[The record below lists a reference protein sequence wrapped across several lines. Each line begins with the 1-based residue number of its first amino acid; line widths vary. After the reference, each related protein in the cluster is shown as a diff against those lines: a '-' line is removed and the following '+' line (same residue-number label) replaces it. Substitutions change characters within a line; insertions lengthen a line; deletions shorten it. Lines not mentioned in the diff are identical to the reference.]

1 MSLKLRQTIPGRPRR
16 ESPAPLAAL
25 STPNGA
31 YFAYPSSTNVILVH
45 PDGELHD
52 TLSFWE
58 ALPYRAGPSGI
69 GSRDVEGVVARDD
82 TIIAWS
88 GVYVVLWQLNAADP
102 SPEWVVH
109 STIVASASI
118 SSLDYQTGTAAL
130 GTAAG
135 VELWRVEPEA
145 EVVVWDRVWKSTTAS
160 PPLVA
165 IPPARTHVAWY
176 FKGSRTVTVQTLGP
190 RGQASGEPQDIRQP
204 REIEWIGWRYSPSGD
219 AQLYVI
225 STNAILRIFATVLDD
240 PSWFQLLYSVDHRSF
255 SQLGGTDK
263 GKSTDFGSIWVP
275 ESQVLQHGAD
285 DALATAKT
293 KGLRLSPKV
302 ENVLELV
309 KTGELDLAVWFGP
322 NGTVALRSLL
332 NLDRKPPTL
341 IHSEPLG
348 SVSVNVSA
356 NWSTRGQLARHCIAG
371 TLFVGFPP
379 SDSNADAS
387 FLSLSLID
395 LFGLDDSALIGST
408 PEPDFETM
416 SVLMTQ
422 DIKQFVR
429 TPNGRGLLAVGEG
442 GEVGIWEKRRL
453 GKLSTDPHVKL
464 PVSLVG
470 KGQWQAPVTPILY
483 SIYAKGRGV
492 ASYFNDPVHGPRVV
506 LQHLDPGDGTPTE
519 QVVLPHF
526 QPKAGD
532 EIKMLLAVS
541 DIDDGYSSRRRRTR
555 RAVIMAVAASGEAW
569 VWRIDPAPTSPRQE
583 LSQSPLETPKRSNR
597 RLSVDSPS
605 TSPLRGASYS
615 AAAPNIYRSD
625 KPITTLIS
633 HSVLPIEG
641 GGKPR
646 FILPVDPMGWHT
658 TTVDWETDTPLQDMV
673 VTVSEN
679 GVLEFWKPRLGQHMP
694 GTRRPTIQG
703 DWHCLDAE
711 DSHVAWFRSSVVHTE
726 KKNVSL
732 ARCSSRKKT
741 VLVCELANGQHEM
754 TIWDSNV
761 SEFST
766 GLELT
771 FAFEHGE
778 VIQDLDWTTTSDLQ
792 SVLAVGFPH
801 HIVLVCEQRMSY
813 VEVTPG
819 WAPFI
824 NIDMRKY
831 TSVPINDSIWIA
843 GGSFAV
849 GVGNQIFVFSRFLE
863 QHTPLP
869 SPGQSVH
876 HVEVDDNDDD
886 PEDIF
891 ELIAHQNG
899 PLFDFHPTMIMQC
912 LLWDKIDLVKRIL
925 CTLVKDIRE
934 DEVDGK
940 RRLVFQRLDP
950 LEFHTTSSK
959 PKKAK
964 EATDY
969 SNLFTFTPTVTSD
982 DDDPFNADLV
992 QELVDKIDGPV
1003 KIPLSQGEKSLL
1015 AALAQA
1021 TLEVEQSRRS
1031 LDLCGLRYLISI
1043 RTFVNRDRRAAGQQ
1057 SGAVTPRGGVPGL
1070 PPPPVTHARI
1080 SFRNIVWATHSESQE
1095 VLLQA
1100 AGQACENNKMM
1111 WEDAKRL
1118 GIFLWLKS
1126 TDAIRSQMEVVA
1138 RNRFMAGDGGDR
1150 DPIACSLIFFAL
1162 GKKQVVHGL
1171 WRQAPGHKEQSMMM
1185 KFLANDFTLDRWKT
1199 AAAKNAYA
1207 LLSKQRYEYAAA
1219 FFMLAGKPKDAITVC
1234 LRQLN
1239 DWQLAVALARCIEGA
1254 SGGELLR
1261 WVLLDTVLPIAYKG
1275 GHRWLASWALW
1286 MLNRRDLAVRVL
1298 ITPMDDVAEAW
1309 SETTKLPVGQ
1319 PDNDD
1324 PSLLLLFQ
1332 HLKGKTLQTAKG
1344 TSEISEKLEF
1354 DFVLH
1359 NAVVFCRMGCHPL
1372 GLDLLRS
1379 WSFERPYF
1387 PPPKRREAPSP
1398 VQVTTPLEQRNGMI
1412 TSSPT
1417 RAKQPLAPRRRAS
1430 FMLSNP
1436 HGRESMV
1443 MDMDVLSEGG
1453 TEPPTR
1459 EATPP
1464 GQKATP
1470 TTPAGD
1476 LFAGMPGWGAPAAG
1490 FHKQSDT
1497 HMPTLS
1503 EEPASN
1509 GIAGP
1514 SPQKAETT
1522 NPMKHQR
1529 HGVRQ
1534 GSMAFDM
1541 DSFFG
1546 NKDRLLAL
1554 HVASP
1559 LPGSVFEDSGGP
1571 SRSSTPSVN
1580 LMRDLARNEDQGAT
1594 EFNLDTF
1601 GFGGPAP
1608 PHVPTRTPSP
1618 RHIASNHSTN
1628 ANSTTATPP
1637 ASITPPNKIGL
1648 MSSARKADPAQG
1660 GAEFSFDGFDEV
1672 PSAGAK
1678 TTTAPIGSAASAA
1691 SVTASVPTSTST
1703 ASGTKDAS
1711 KPASAI
1717 KSKIGNLFKG
1727 HKSDA
1732 SQGATEFD
1740 AGNFD
1745 LADKPRVPTRADPAA
1760 DDGTPALGATSFGKV
1775 GDENDPAAKT
1785 ADTKVASKVAPNVA
1799 SKDAAPEPVDV
1810 VDEADLKT
1818 ARVPTRAEPPADT
1831 GTPTLTATTFG
1842 KEGDENDPSAK
1853 AKPAAVSRAAA
1864 GAAAEPFDDAE
1875 LGGKPRIP
1883 TRADPPAST
1892 GAVSLAATTSSSF
1905 GKVGDANDPQAK
1917 PVTANTKPAATSS
1930 KVAAS
1935 PSDVVDDVAVGGKP
1949 RVPARPDPTAGD
1961 DGIPVLTATQFGKD
1975 SGGESKGTAG
1985 ASLFAKDVTTAAPE
1999 PKAAADSKAAE
2010 VTKLADSKAAEAPKP
2025 AAAEPAKPSGSL
2037 MKDNKSQAAQGG
2049 ADFNMDDFF

>member
-16 ESPAPLAAL
+16 ESPAALAAL

-31 YFAYPSSTNVILVH
+31 YFA
-45 PDGELHD
+45 
-52 TLSFWE
+52 
-58 ALPYRAGPSGI
+58 LPYRAGPSGV
-69 GSRDVEGVVARDD
+69 GSRDVDGVVVRGD
-82 TIIAWS
+82 TIVAWS
-88 GVYVVLWQLNAADP
+88 GVYVVLWQLNAADY
-102 SPEWVVH
+102 SPEWIVH

-118 SSLDYQTGTAAL
+118 SSVDYQTAS
-130 GTAAG
+130 G
-135 VELWRVEPEA
+135 VELWQVEPDA
-145 EVVVWDRVWKSTTAS
+145 EVVVWDRVWK
-160 PPLVA
+160 
-165 IPPARTHVAWY
+165 
-176 FKGSRTVTVQTLGP
+176 
-190 RGQASGEPQDIRQP
+190 
-204 REIEWIGWRYSPSGD
+204 SGD

-240 PSWFQLLYSVDHRSF
+240 PSWFQLLYSVDHRVF
-255 SQLGGTDK
+255 SQLGGADK

-275 ESQVLQHGAD
+275 ESQVLQHGAA
-285 DALATAKT
+285 DALATAKN

-309 KTGELDLAVWFGP
+309 KTGELDVAVWFGP
-322 NGTVALRSLL
+322 NGTIALRSIL

-341 IHSEPLG
+341 IQSEPLG
-348 SVSVNVSA
+348 AVTVDVDA
-356 NWSTRGQLARHCIAG
+356 NWSTRGQLARHEIAG

-387 FLSLSLID
+387 FLALSLID
-395 LFGLDDSALIGST
+395 LFGLDESALAVST

-416 SVLMTQ
+416 SVLLTQ

-429 TPNGRGLLAVGEG
+429 TPNGRGLMAIGEG
-442 GEVGIWEKRRL
+442 GEVGIWEERRR
-453 GKLSTDPHVKL
+453 GKSTTDARAKP
-464 PVSLVG
+464 PVALVG

-492 ASYFNDPVHGPRVV
+492 ASYFIDPEHGPRVV

-526 QPKAGD
+526 QPKEGD

-583 LSQSPLETPKRSNR
+583 LSQNPLETPRRSNR
-597 RLSVDSPS
+597 RLSSDSPS
-605 TSPLRGASYS
+605 NSPVRGASYT
-615 AAAPNIYRSD
+615 APSTIYRSD

-694 GTRRPTIQG
+694 GGRRPTVQG
-703 DWHCLDAE
+703 DWHCLDAV
-711 DSHVAWFRSSVVHTE
+711 DSHVAWFRSSVVHTD
-726 KKNVSL
+726 KKNVAL

-741 VLVCELANGQHEM
+741 VLVCELPNGQYEM

-771 FAFEHGE
+771 FTFDHGDT
-778 VIQDLDWTTTSDLQ
+778 VQDLDWTTTSDLQ

-801 HIVLVCEQRMSY
+801 HVVLVCEQRMSY

-819 WAPFI
+819 WAPFV
-824 NIDMRKY
+824 NIDMKKF
-831 TSVPINDSIWIA
+831 TSVPISDSIWIA

-849 GVGNQIFVFSRFLE
+849 GVGNQIYVFSGFLE
-863 QHTPLP
+863 KPTPLP

-876 HVEVDDNDDD
+876 HADVDDDE

-934 DEVDGK
+934 DEIDGK

-950 LEFHTTSSK
+950 LDFHTTSSK
-959 PKKAK
+959 PKKVKA
-964 EATDY
+964 ATDY
-969 SNLFTFTPTVTSD
+969 SNLFSFNPTVASD

-1003 KIPLSQGEKSLL
+1003 KIPLSQVEKSLL

-1057 SGAVTPRGGVPGL
+1057 SGSVTPRRGVPGL
-1070 PPPPVTHARI
+1070 PPPPIPHARI

-1100 AGQACENNKMM
+1100 AGQACDNNKMM

-1118 GIFLWLKS
+1118 GVFLWLKS
-1126 TDAIRSQMEVVA
+1126 TDAIRSQMEIVA
-1138 RNRFMAGDGGDR
+1138 RNRFMAGEDR

-1162 GKKQVVHGL
+1162 GKKQIVHGL
-1171 WRQAPGHKEQSMMM
+1171 WRQAPGHREQSMML
-1185 KFLANDFTLDRWKT
+1185 KFLANDFSLDRWKT

-1254 SGGELLR
+1254 QGGELVR

-1309 SETTKLPVGQ
+1309 SETAKLPVGQ

-1379 WSFERPYF
+1379 WSFERPFF

-1398 VQVTTPLEQRNGMI
+1398 VQVTSPLDRNGI
-1412 TSSPT
+1412 VATSPT
-1417 RAKQPLAPRRRAS
+1417 RAKQPLPPRRRAS

-1459 EATPP
+1459 EASPP
-1464 GQKATP
+1464 TDK
-1470 TTPAGD
+1470 TTPAKPAAD
-1476 LFAGMPGWGAPAAG
+1476 LFAGLPGWGTPAPAPG
-1490 FHKQSDT
+1490 FHKQSET
-1497 HMPTLS
+1497 HLPTLS

-1509 GIAGP
+1509 GVAEP
-1514 SPQKAETT
+1514 SPQKAESV
-1522 NPMKHQR
+1522 NPIKYQR

-1534 GSMAFDM
+1534 GSMAFDI

-1546 NKDRLLAL
+1546 NNKDRLLGPRA
-1554 HVASP
+1554 VSP
-1559 LPGSVFEDSGGP
+1559 LPGSVFEDSGP
-1571 SRSSTPSVN
+1571 TSRSSTPSAN
-1580 LMRDLARNEDQGAT
+1580 LMKDLARNEGQGAT

-1628 ANSTTATPP
+1628 TNSTTATP
-1637 ASITPPNKIGL
+1637 ASTTPPKKIGL
-1648 MSSARKADPAQG
+1648 MSPARKADPAQG

-1672 PSAGAK
+1672 PSAK
-1678 TTTAPIGSAASAA
+1678 TKAPIGSATPAKPPAA
-1691 SVTASVPTSTST
+1691 SGSTST
-1703 ASGTKDAS
+1703 ASATKDAAAPATTS
-1711 KPASAI
+1711 KG
-1717 KSKIGNLFKG
+1717 GNLMKDV
-1727 HKSDA
+1727 KSDA
-1732 SQGATEFD
+1732 SQGAAEFD
-1740 AGNFD
+1740 FGSFG
-1745 LADKPRVPTRADPAA
+1745 LADKPKVPTRADPAA
-1760 DDGTPALGATSFGKV
+1760 DDGTPARGATTFGKVGDKNDPAAKAKEPEVASKVVSKAAAPDAAPADVVDEADVKTARIPTRAEPPTSTGPTITATTFGKV
-1775 GDENDPAAKT
+1775 GDENDP
-1785 ADTKVASKVAPNVA
+1785 N
-1799 SKDAAPEPVDV
+1799 
-1810 VDEADLKT
+1810 
-1818 ARVPTRAEPPADT
+1818 
-1831 GTPTLTATTFG
+1831 
-1842 KEGDENDPSAK
+1842 AK
-1853 AKPAAVSRAAA
+1853 AKPAAATSRAAV
-1864 GAAAEPFDDAE
+1864 GAQAAPATAFDDVE
-1875 LGGKPRIP
+1875 LGGKPHIP
-1883 TRADPPAST
+1883 VRRDPPT
-1892 GAVSLAATTSSSF
+1892 DIGAVSLAATTSTTF

-1917 PVTANTKPAATSS
+1917 PAATSS
-1930 KVAAS
+1930 KAAAT
-1935 PSDVVDDVAVGGKP
+1935 PAPATAVDDVELGGKP
-1949 RVPARPDPTAGD
+1949 RIPKRADPTAGD
-1961 DGIPVLTATQFGKD
+1961 DGIPALTASQFGKD
-1975 SGGESKGTAG
+1975 AGGEGKSTAG
-1985 ASLFAKDVTTAAPE
+1985 SALFAKDV
-1999 PKAAADSKAAE
+1999 KAAS
-2010 VTKLADSKAAEAPKP
+2010 P
-2025 AAAEPAKPSGSL
+2025 AAAESKVAASEPAKPAAKPAGNL